1 MKELDTR
8 YAKIF
13 EFLEEL
19 LGLNKGGGCK
29 SESESIRKEWDT
41 LVVKL
46 ELPSGDKVAAALLED
61 LLIHRVL
68 GIRLMRKVGEEGV
81 LPDGKSSTGRGHPG
95 LELWAKNQER
105 YRKIMKELLERLN
118 HGEGESGGNLG
129 ELMAPI
135 LEKGEGVL
143 EDAMEFEARKK
154 SIKEAGDESGGS
166 AGVAESA

>member
-1 MKELDTR
+1 VNDLDRR
-8 YAKIF
+8 YEDLF
-13 EFLEEL
+13 EFLEDLLDIDGKGDSEL
-19 LGLNKGGGCK
+19 
-29 SESESIRKEWDT
+29 IRRMWDA
-41 LVVKL
+41 LVVEL
-46 ELPSGDKVAAALLED
+46 VLPSGDKVATVLLED

-81 LPDGKSSTGRGHPG
+81 LSDGKTSAGRGHPG

-118 HGEGESGGNLG
+118 QGEGGSSDSLG

-154 SIKEAGDESGGS
+154 SVEEAGDESGGDR
-166 AGVAESA
+166 GVAESA